1 MTYADLE
8 EQACKAASV
17 LHEQGTGEGSV
28 VGIALR
34 DGQQAITA
42 MLGTWLLGGT
52 CNLLDFRSPP
62 NDKQSAYEK
71 FNHVLLLEDHSQ
83 TGNDY
88 PGMAIVDWA
97 AALERAPA
105 IKPEVVESDAPAYI
119 SVTSG
124 TTGVPS
130 NIEVTHEAML
140 SRSASWKDLDI
151 GQIYKR
157 YLSTAPMAFSGT
169 QGWVINSLLAGGT
182 VVFFPTVFRPQDL
195 FAAFD
200 KYNIT
205 GCALV
210 PTVLR
215 DLLGYAREAG
225 AKFSTAEIP
234 PWLVTHGA
242 SIQPAELANVRELLS
257 PNVLQ
262 IYGSWGAGPMACLDL
277 RTEMDK
283 LDTVGRPHAG
293 VVIEI
298 IDQNDSR
305 LPQNSIGRIRVRT
318 PGQGKSVAGSANV
331 TGSDAFI
338 GEWYYPGDVGLIDE
352 DGYLKLIGRSGDLI
366 IRGGVNV
373 FPQEIETVAANIQGV
388 KQVAVVG
395 YHDERMGEEI
405 ALFAVTDP
413 IVTVTTLHEHFRTGL
428 PPDKRPKRIHIISE
442 MPTNANG
449 KIVKKRLLEMLER
462 L

>member
-1 MTYADLE
+1 
-8 EQACKAASV
+8 
-17 LHEQGTGEGSV
+17 
-28 VGIALR
+28 
-34 DGQQAITA
+34 
-42 MLGTWLLGGT
+42 
-52 CNLLDFRSPP
+52 
-62 NDKQSAYEK
+62 
-71 FNHVLLLEDHSQ
+71 
-83 TGNDY
+83 
-88 PGMAIVDWA
+88 
-97 AALERAPA
+97 
-105 IKPEVVESDAPAYI
+105 
-119 SVTSG
+119 
-124 TTGVPS
+124 
-130 NIEVTHEAML
+130 
-140 SRSASWKDLDI
+140 
-151 GQIYKR
+151 
-157 YLSTAPMAFSGT
+157 
-169 QGWVINSLLAGGT
+169 
-182 VVFFPTVFRPQDL
+182 
-195 FAAFD
+195 
-200 KYNIT
+200 
-205 GCALV
+205 
-210 PTVLR
+210 
-215 DLLGYAREAG
+215 
-225 AKFSTAEIP
+225 
-234 PWLVTHGA
+234 
-242 SIQPAELANVRELLS
+242 
-257 PNVLQ
+257 
-262 IYGSWGAGPMACLDL
+262 MACLDL

-298 IDQNDSR
+298 VDQNDSR